1 MTEELIDKRSARANN
16 GLLWLAALA
25 ATTLVMRGPIMAVG
39 PLGSEVSEY
48 FNLSSIEYGLLTS
61 LPVFCL
67 GVVSWGAPRLVSAAD
82 LKGAALITTAL
93 VAAGG
98 FLRAADSASAFF
110 FGTVL
115 IGSGIA
121 LLNVVVPSIIKEQ
134 GGSRTGFILGCYASF
149 IGLSGAVG
157 SMGAIPAHQAF
168 GSLSAA
174 FAVWGAAA
182 AAACASWIPV
192 RVASIKGRRS
202 SSSGGFG
209 EPLSA
214 RLAKPLLWWMMLVMG
229 IQSLDVYAVAA
240 WLPQYLQDFGYDAM
254 QAGFIL
260 FVFLTAGIPSGAA
273 VGWWFS
279 KAGSE
284 VWIAVVLSLG
294 YFASASAWILA
305 PQHALAASA
314 AAGFFQGGMLGA
326 ALIFFSRKS
335 RNSAEMVWTSTFGQ
349 GLGYALGACG
359 PAVVGFLKDCS
370 GGWQAPLW
378 FIAGTTLAWGFFG
391 VLCARTKS
399 L

>member
-1 MTEELIDKRSARANN
+1 
-16 GLLWLAALA
+16 
-25 ATTLVMRGPIMAVG
+25 MAVG
-39 PLGSEVSEY
+39 PLGPDVAEHFRLTEV
-48 FNLSSIEYGLLTS
+48 EYGLLTA
-61 LPVFCL
+61 LPVLCL
-67 GVVSWGAPRLVSAAD
+67 GLVSWAAPRLVCAVD
-82 LKGAALITTAL
+82 LKASAMITTAF

-98 FLRAADSASAFF
+98 FLRAVDSSAVFF

-134 GGSRTGFILGCYASF
+134 GGSKTGFILGCYASF

-157 SMGAIPAHQAF
+157 SMGAIPAQQAL

-182 AAACASWIPV
+182 AAACAAWVPAK
-192 RVASIKGRRS
+192 VASIKTGEAAS
-202 SSSGGFG
+202 SREFS
-209 EPLSA
+209 EPLLA
-214 RLAKPLLWWMMLVMG
+214 RLKKPLLWWMMLVMG
-229 IQSLDVYAVAA
+229 IQSLEVYAVAA
-240 WLPQYLQDFGYDAM
+240 WLPKYLQDCGYDAM

-279 KAGSE
+279 KTRSE
-284 VWIAVVLSLG
+284 VWIALVLSLG
-294 YFASASAWILA
+294 YFVSASAWIIA

-314 AAGFFQGGMLGA
+314 FAGFFQGGMLGA

-335 RNSAEMVWTSTFGQ
+335 RSAAEMVWTSTFGQ
-349 GLGYALGACG
+349 GLGYVLGSCG
-359 PAVVGFLKDCS
+359 PAAVGMLKDFS
-370 GGWQAPLW
+370 GGWSAPLG
-378 FIAGTTLAWGFFG
+378 FIAATTLVWGFFG
-391 VLCARTKS
+391 ILCARSKS

>member
-1 MTEELIDKRSARANN
+1 MTDELNKRQAESSI
-16 GLLWLAALA
+16 GFFWLAALA

-39 PLGSEVSEY
+39 PLGPEVTEHFLLSEV
-48 FNLSSIEYGLLTS
+48 EYGLLTA
-61 LPVFCL
+61 LPVLCL
-67 GVVSWGAPRLVSAAD
+67 GLVSWAAPRLVSAVD
-82 LKGAALITTAL
+82 LKAAAMITTAL

-98 FLRAADSASAFF
+98 FLRAADSTVVFF
-110 FGTVL
+110 FATVL

-157 SMGAIPAHQAF
+157 SMGAIPARQAL

-174 FAVWGAAA
+174 LAVWGLAG
-182 AAACASWIPV
+182 AAACAAWIPAK
-192 RVASIKGRRS
+192 VASIKERS
-202 SSSGGFG
+202 RASSGGFS

-214 RLAKPLLWWMMLVMG
+214 RLKKPLLWWMMLVMG
-229 IQSLDVYAVAA
+229 IQSLEVYAVAA
-240 WLPQYLQDFGYDAM
+240 WLPKYLQDCGYDAM
-254 QAGFIL
+254 QAGFML
-260 FVFLTAGIPSGAA
+260 FVFLTAGIPSGAM

-279 KAGSE
+279 KTRSE

-294 YFASASAWILA
+294 YFFSAAAWILA

-314 AAGFFQGGMLGA
+314 SAGFFQGGMLGA

-335 RNSAEMVWTSTFGQ
+335 RSAAEMVWTSTFGQ

-359 PAVVGFLKDCS
+359 PAAVGMLKDFS
-370 GGWQAPLW
+370 GGWPAPLW
-378 FIAGTTLAWGFFG
+378 FIAATTLVWGFFG
-391 VLCARTKS
+391 VLCARSKS